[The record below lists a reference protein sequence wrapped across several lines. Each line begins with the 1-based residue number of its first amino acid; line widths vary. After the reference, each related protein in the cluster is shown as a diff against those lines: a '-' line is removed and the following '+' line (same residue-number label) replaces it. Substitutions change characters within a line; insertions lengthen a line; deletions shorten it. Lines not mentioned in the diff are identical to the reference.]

1 MQMSRTVGFAE
12 VSIRFRDL
20 LLLTL
25 VIGLLTWLKTML
37 TTQPL
42 VFGDEAIYSLFAKFQ
57 ATRATHEHLSLIEYI
72 PAHLFYRVYRIAHF
86 FGDNFLAVAKL
97 LNALFIAGSILP
109 IFWLSKLFISD
120 GKALAVAVI
129 TAIGPYATFATYFMP
144 ESLYFFIFWV
154 YLCCTFFLL
163 RSPIVVQ
170 GIIAGLGLGCLA
182 LVKPHALALL
192 PCSALMLL
200 LVGARRLDPRANWP
214 RTSVALVVLLA
225 VFMATR
231 LILGFMLTREFG
243 SLTGA
248 TYAEFIK
255 WAFDWSVAYATI
267 AEIFF
272 LLQAHLAFLL
282 IIYFLPICLIAWFG
296 LHRLKVKPWPEELS
310 LLFIFFVL
318 ALVITLLMA
327 IQRSVYVVGLY
338 ADQSLTRLHARYYLF
353 LLPLLFLIALS
364 LFDHYGEQLKISW
377 TKIGSWFFLF
387 IMLGLLVFALVAGEP
402 FRAELNTV
410 DYPDAYFARKPK
422 FFYFWVTVAFIAAFG
437 LLSLRRMSVW
447 PLVSIWAIGMVWA
460 MLVNHEALKTHTGTS
475 FDRTALMIRNILHPN
490 ERDAGVIATTYES
503 ERAFYALFHLNCYCR
518 GVHLAPGEPLTAVRI
533 GQDRKW
539 VLLTDPI
546 DVAVPHQILFE
557 QEGFKLLALQ

>member
-1 MQMSRTVGFAE
+1 MNPSRC
-12 VSIRFRDL
+12 SIRLRDL

-25 VIGLLTWLKTML
+25 VIGLFTWLKTML

-97 LNALFIAGSILP
+97 LNALFIAASIMP
-109 IFWLSKLFISD
+109 IFWLSKLFVSD

-144 ESLYFFIFWV
+144 ESLYFFIFWI

-163 RSPIVVQ
+163 RSPIVLQ

-200 LVGARRLDPRANWP
+200 LVSARRLDPQANWLS
-214 RTSVALVVLLA
+214 TSLALVVLFV

-231 LILGFMLTREFG
+231 LTLGFMLTHEIG

-255 WAFDWSVAYATI
+255 WAFDWSAAYEAM
-267 AEIFF
+267 AKIFF
-272 LLQAHLAFLL
+272 LLRAHLAFLL
-282 IIYFLPICLIAWFG
+282 IIYFLPLCLIAWFG
-296 LHRLKVKPWPEELS
+296 LHRLKAKPWLEELS

-318 ALVITLLMA
+318 ALSITLLMA

-364 LFDHYGEQLKISW
+364 LFDHYGEQIKLSW

-387 IMLGLLVFALVAGEP
+387 VMLGLLIFALVVGEP
-402 FRAELNTV
+402 FRAELNAV
-410 DYPDAYFARKPK
+410 DYPDSYFARELKH
-422 FFYFWVTVAFIAAFG
+422 FYFWAIAAFVATFC
-437 LLSLRRMSVW
+437 LLSLRRMNVW
-447 PLVSIWAIGMVWA
+447 PLVGVWAISMVGA
-460 MLVNHEALKTHTGTS
+460 MLANHEALKTHAGTS
-475 FDRTALMIRNILHPN
+475 FDRTALIIRNILPPN
-490 ERDAGVIATTYES
+490 KRDAGVIATTYES

-518 GVHLAPGEPLTAVRI
+518 GVHLAPGETLSAERI
-533 GQDRKW
+533 GQGRKW

-557 QEGFKLLALQ
+557 QEGFKLLVLQ